1 MSAAMSVKS
10 TNVHL
15 YRVLVN
21 CDWSKQEPDRNVL
34 MPQYSGK
41 VLENFRKTFEKT
53 NFQKTYLEK
62 CIYSKSCTLQVSR
75 LETTPGLRTLANL
88 PVINGLITSFL
99 PSVILRIFLKLLPN
113 LLGFMS
119 HVQGMTS
126 LSQVDFGVLR
136 KYFIFQV

>member
-1 MSAAMSVKS
+1 L
-10 TNVHL
+10 T
-15 YRVLVN
+15 YRILIN
-21 CDWSKQEPDRNVL
+21 CDQSQYQQEPDQESVD
-34 MPQYSGK
+34 
-41 VLENFRKTFEKT
+41 VTF
-53 NFQKTYLEK
+53 
-62 CIYSKSCTLQVSR
+62 STLQVSR

-136 KYFIFQV
+136 KSFRYNMQLVLFHA

>member
-1 MSAAMSVKS
+1 MKIM
-10 TNVHL
+10 
-15 YRVLVN
+15 
-21 CDWSKQEPDRNVL
+21 L
-34 MPQYSGK
+34 MTVSRYQ
-41 VLENFRKTFEKT
+41 VIACTF
-53 NFQKTYLEK
+53 
-62 CIYSKSCTLQVSR
+62 STLQVSR

-136 KYFIFQV
+136 KYFIFQVYMLLVLFHALSQNVRQMQGNLSQRCLSRVCRTEP

>member
-1 MSAAMSVKS
+1 MSVATSGKAIS
-10 TNVHL
+10 VHL
-15 YRVLVN
+15 TCRVLN
-21 CDWSKQEPDRNVL
+21 SCDCLLCQQELNPESVDAT
-34 MPQYSGK
+34 MFWESFGK
-41 VLENFRKTFEKT
+41 LEGQT
-53 NFQKTYLEK
+53 NFFNMYLR
-62 CIYSKSCTLQVSR
+62 KSILLKYCTLQVSR